1 MELRYAIGGAL
12 RELRLERQLTLRD
25 VSAKSYIALGHLS
38 EVERGVKN
46 PSTETLEWIAKGL
59 SLTTVQLI
67 GEIYEY
73 LRTHDEATN

>member
-12 RELRLERQLTLRD
+12 RELRLERNMTLRD
-25 VSAKSYIALGHLS
+25 VSSKSYIALGHLS

-73 LRTHDEATN
+73 LRTHNETE